1 MDNPKTGTDLLML
14 DFQLAM
20 ERVGGDEDLLKEIA
34 RLFLDEYPDSLR
46 KLEVAIASQNP
57 KQVEHEAH
65 TLKGAIANF
74 GAPQATN
81 AALELEQMG
90 RNNDLSQAVPSF
102 QRLKN
107 ALSGLDSELQ
117 TLANQ

>member
-1 MDNPKTGTDLLML
+1 MDNSRIGKSLLML

-46 KLEVAIASQNP
+46 KLEAAISNQDS

-65 TLKGAIANF
+65 TLKGSVANF
-74 GAPQATN
+74 GAVKAISS
-81 AALELEQMG
+81 AFELEQMG
-90 RNNDLSQAVPSF
+90 RNNDLSQAVQSF
-102 QRLKN
+102 QQLKN
-107 ALSGLDSELQ
+107 ALNGLDAELQ
-117 TLANQ
+117 ALANR